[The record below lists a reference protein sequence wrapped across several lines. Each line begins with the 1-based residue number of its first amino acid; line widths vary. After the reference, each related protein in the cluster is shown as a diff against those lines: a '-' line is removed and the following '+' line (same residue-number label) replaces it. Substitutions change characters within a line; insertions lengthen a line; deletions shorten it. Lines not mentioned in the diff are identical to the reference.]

1 MTQIKDVFDILSNVV
16 SFIGVLVLIYGFTKV
31 LIQLIKNEIVRKDER
46 SFFNSIQN
54 LRAQIG
60 LYILLS
66 LDFLI
71 VSDIIDSITHRNLDE
86 LTKLGIIIVIRI
98 AIGHFLGKEIS
109 EIRKTNFNLEKK

>member
-1 MTQIKDVFDILSNVV
+1 MTQIKDVFEILSNIV
-16 SFIGVLVLIYGFTKV
+16 SAVGVLVLIYGFTRV
-31 LIQLIKNEIVRKDER
+31 LIQLIINEIVRKEKR
-46 SFFNSIQN
+46 SFFNSTQS
-54 LRAQIG
+54 LRVKIG

-109 EIRKTNFNLEKK
+109 EIRKANFNIEKK